1 MVDLREQSPLTLAFV
16 GDAVY
21 TLRIRE
27 HLATEKRY
35 NINRLNQLTVKYV
48 SAKGQF
54 EAMKIIEPLLSEEEK
69 QIAKRGRNTSK
80 ATVAKH
86 ASVEEYRTS
95 TGFECLF
102 GYLELSDRQDR
113 IKELTDCI
121 IANLGIE

>member
-69 QIAKRGRNTSK
+69 RIAKRGRNTSK

-95 TGFECLF
+95 TGFECLS

>member
-35 NINRLNQLTVKYV
+35 NINKLNQLTVKYV

-69 QIAKRGRNTSK
+69 RIAKRGRN
-80 ATVAKH
+80 
-86 ASVEEYRTS
+86 
-95 TGFECLF
+95 
-102 GYLELSDRQDR
+102 LSL
-113 IKELTDCI
+113 IHI
-121 IANLGIE
+121 

>member
-35 NINRLNQLTVKYV
+35 NINKLNQLTVKYV

-54 EAMKIIEPLLSEEEK
+54 EAMKIIEPLLSEAEK
-69 QIAKRGRNTSK
+69 RIAKRGRNTSK

>member
-69 QIAKRGRNTSK
+69 RIAKRGRNTSK

-102 GYLELSDRQDR
+102 GYLELSGKQDR

>member
-69 QIAKRGRNTSK
+69 RIAKRGRNTSK